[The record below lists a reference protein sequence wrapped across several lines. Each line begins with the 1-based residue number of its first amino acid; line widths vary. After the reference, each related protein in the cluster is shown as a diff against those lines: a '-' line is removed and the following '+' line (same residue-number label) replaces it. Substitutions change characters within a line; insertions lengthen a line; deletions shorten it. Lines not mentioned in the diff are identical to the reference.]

1 MEETQGSR
9 KSGDKDLPLG
19 VGGEGVIQLRGMKS

>member
-9 KSGDKDLPLG
+9 KSGDKDSRLG
-19 VGGEGVIQLRGMKS
+19 VEGEGVIQLRG